1 MNADCGTVAAV
12 HQTAHGDIGVCS
24 IGFNINP
31 VALLRNQRAPGDQ
44 INGRCAVVYAC
55 AIIHACGVVII
66 IVIVIVIVIVI
77 EAYGIVFTG
86 NIIDVNVDQSAAISG
101 QCIKGNPLSVADVNL
116 ARHGDIGG

>member
-1 MNADCGTVAAV
+1 MNADCGAIAAV

-66 IVIVIVIVIVI
+66 IVIVIVIVI

>member
-1 MNADCGTVAAV
+1 MNANCGTVAAV
-12 HQTAHGDIGVCS
+12 HQAAHGDIGVCG
-24 IGFNINP
+24 IGFNINS

-44 INGRCAVVYAC
+44 INGRCAVVCAC

-66 IVIVIVIVIVI
+66 IVIVI